1 MYDKVVVM
9 ENGEIVEEGHHD
21 ELKEVYSGFFSQSK
35 ND

>member
-21 ELKEVYSGFFSQSK
+21 ELKEVYGGFFS
-35 ND
+35 